1 MVFVLQQPV
10 LVGGDFKEAVAA
22 LVEVALAQT
31 GEQLIFAQGTDG
43 VKVQGVGFL
52 QRHIYMFQR
61 RHPVFQRP
69 AKGEVFA
76 VNAGFIAL

>member
-1 MVFVLQQPV
+1 MIFVLQQPV

-22 LVEVALAQT
+22 LVEVALAQA

-43 VKVQGVGFL
+43 VEVQGVGFL

-61 RHPVFQRP
+61 RYPVFQRP
-69 AKGEVFA
+69 AEGEVFA